1 MKDNQKKKRKRRR
14 KVQKANK
21 HKQLN
26 YLLYGIF
33 GLIAIAVIAVIVA
46 VFVNVSA
53 NKKASEPNKDIV
65 ATDLVENADSDAQV
79 TEQTEEIAE
88 QENADIPEE
97 EVLPEDSE
105 EIGRAKERIN
115 NANALEQAWESTWL
129 KQIDISGDT
138 CDYLTLDECVIM
150 AEDTSK
156 VKVSGVLKGI
166 PNADSEDLYL
176 FALNTYENSIA
187 EGAEPIDTMRI
198 NKTEPRFSLF
208 ASLNHKQAGTRLF
221 KKFVVAAKKNGRYQI
236 LGTSRF
242 ITNPEA
248 ICKVNAYKTAAS
260 VKGLIIDP
268 NKLNSG
274 ELEDLGVKQGAYNI
288 PLGYIMGG
296 TTFAGRP
303 TIYYDYGGKT
313 YAFNGQAVAEF
324 DIVFESLS
332 AKGIQVT
339 AVILNNS
346 NGAYPELIHPNARGA
361 ATASPYYMFNGATA
375 DGVNAMAAAA
385 SFLAERYSGAHGTIS
400 NWIIANEINATK
412 EWNYYPSTDHY
423 TYSDE
428 YAKGFRVFYNAIKSV
443 NGSAKVYM
451 PLDQTWNRNLNN
463 GDYDGRDVLDDFNSI
478 ISSKGN
484 IDWDLAYHSYP
495 VPLTNAAFWNTGSF
509 KKYTTQ
515 SVDTP
520 MVAMHNVN
528 IVTDYISGSR
538 FLKSDGTAR
547 NVFISE
553 VGFTSTSGEGTQA
566 AAIAYAYYICEKNPR
581 INGLI
586 INRHTDSGIEI
597 AQGLAVG
604 LTNTNG
610 SHKQAY
616 NVYKHLDMADSQE
629 VSQFALGII
638 GADSWGSIVKYW

>member
-1 MKDNQKKKRKRRR
+1 MANNKKRRNKRKIDR
-14 KVQKANK
+14 KT
-21 HKQLN
+21 QLII
-26 YLLYGIF
+26 YKV
-33 GLIAIAVIAVIVA
+33 LIALAAVALIAGGVVLV
-46 VFVNVSA
+46 
-53 NKKASEPNKDIV
+53 KKLKTSQTEEPEIV
-65 ATDLVENADSDAQV
+65 ATAEAEESTQ
-79 TEQTEEIAE
+79 EQISEIIAE
-88 QENADIPEE
+88 DNSFKVSAQQIEAA
-97 EVLPEDSE
+97 
-105 EIGRAKERIN
+105 RERI
-115 NANALEQAWESTWL
+115 ASADALELAWEDTWL
-129 KQIDISGDT
+129 KKIDISGDT
-138 CDYLTLDECVIM
+138 CDYLTIDECVIM
-150 AEDTSK
+150 PEDTSK
-156 VKVSGVLKGI
+156 VRISGVLDGI

-176 FALNTYENSIA
+176 FALNTYENSIS
-187 EGAEPIDTMRI
+187 EGAEPIDSMRI
-198 NKTEPRFSLF
+198 EKTEPRFSMY
-208 ASLNHKQAGTRLF
+208 ANLNHKQAGTRLF
-221 KKFVVAAKKNGRYQI
+221 KKFVVAAKRNGRYQI
-236 LGTSRF
+236 LGTSRY

-248 ICKVNAYKTAAS
+248 ICRVSAYKQASS
-260 VKGLIIDP
+260 VKGLIVDP
-268 NKLNSG
+268 NKLRGG
-274 ELEDLGVKQGAYNI
+274 ELDDLGVKQGAYNI

-296 TTFAGRP
+296 TSSALRS

-313 YAFNGQAVAEF
+313 YAFNGQAVSEF
-324 DIVFESLS
+324 DIVFETLS

-339 AVILNNS
+339 AVILNNR
-346 NGAYPELIHPNARGA
+346 NGAYPELIHPNARGGGA
-361 ATASPYYMFNGATA
+361 APYYMFNGADS

-385 SFLAERYSGAHGTIS
+385 TFLAERYSGAHGTIS

-423 TYSDE
+423 TYTDE
-428 YAKGFRVFYNAIKSV
+428 YARGFRVFYNAIKSV
-443 NGSAKVYM
+443 NSAAKVYM

-528 IVTDYISGSR
+528 IVTDYISGGK
-538 FLKSDGTAR
+538 FLKPDGSYR

-553 VGFTSTSGEGTQA
+553 VGFTSTSGETVQA

-586 INRHTDSGIEI
+586 INRETDSYEEI

-604 LTNTNG
+604 LTRPDG
-610 SHKQAY
+610 SPKVAY
-616 NVYKHLDMADSQE
+616 NVYKHLDMSDSLD
-629 VSQFALGII
+629 VSQFALGVI
-638 GADSWGSIVKYW
+638 GADSWGSIVRYW

>member
-33 GLIAIAVIAVIVA
+33 GLIAIAVIAAIVA

-53 NKKASEPNKDIV
+53 NKKASEPNKDIA
-65 ATDLVENADSDAQV
+65 ATDLVENADLDAQV

-97 EVLPEDSE
+97 ELLPEDSE
-105 EIGRAKERIN
+105 EIRRAKERIN

-176 FALNTYENSIA
+176 FALNTYENSIS